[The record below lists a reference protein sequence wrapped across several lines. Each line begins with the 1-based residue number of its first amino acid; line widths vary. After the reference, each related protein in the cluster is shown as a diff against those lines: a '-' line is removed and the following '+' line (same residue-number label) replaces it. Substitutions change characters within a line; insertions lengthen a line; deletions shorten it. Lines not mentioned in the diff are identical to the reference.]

1 LKKFAFRYIYISNY
15 SQTFFPILSLCSF
28 FSSKLDTCYP
38 KRDKESITNEC
49 PMDARCSSSASLFL
63 VVGGATIGNDNRIR
77 LLKINVRRVITHRT
91 VFDAFTA
98 IRIPAELRIDK
109 NITKTSKYMMRHD
122 VRRCIYLFISPTR
135 AYISARALHT

>member
-1 LKKFAFRYIYISNY
+1 
-15 SQTFFPILSLCSF
+15 
-28 FSSKLDTCYP
+28 
-38 KRDKESITNEC
+38 
-49 PMDARCSSSASLFL
+49 MDARCSSSASLFL
-63 VVGGATIGNDNRIR
+63 VVGGATIGNGNRIR

-109 NITKTSKYMMRHD
+109 NITKTSKCMMRHD
-122 VRRCIYLFISPTR
+122 VRRHIYLFISLTR